1 MGHRMQPEAPLTVAE
16 VYREGGFLDA
26 TFDKR
31 RAKLDG
37 MEASDAKRLRE
48 PESENPNLKD
58 LLAEARLVMRNDR
71 IREPRL
77 SFV

>member
-1 MGHRMQPEAPLTVAE
+1 MQAEAPLTVATVNCE
-16 VYREGGFLDA
+16 DGFLGA
-26 TFDKR
+26 TFDRR

-48 PESENPNLKD
+48 LESENPNLKE

-77 SFV
+77 RFI